1 MSPIT
6 EIIAQVLWVAGAI
19 WFICRGYVAN
29 KKAEPL
35 SLRQPQDF
43 SKGLDAMFVAG
54 GFVGGLVMIILLVLK
69 LKTCGVVCGAI

>member
-1 MSPIT
+1 MSPVT
-6 EIIAQVLWVAGAI
+6 EIIAQVLWLAGAT
-19 WFICRGYVAN
+19 WFLYRAYVAN

-35 SLRQPQDF
+35 SLSKPQNV

-69 LKTCGVVCGAI
+69 LMTCGPLCG

>member
-6 EIIAQVLWVAGAI
+6 EVIAQVLWFAGAI
-19 WFICRGYVAN
+19 WLIYRGYVAN

-35 SLRQPQDF
+35 SLRQPQKF

-54 GFVGGLVMIILLVLK
+54 GFVGGLIMIILLVLK
-69 LKTCGVVCGAI
+69 FMTCGPVCGAI